1 MTRMM
6 STTEKKIAYE
16 KDEEKKKMIEKLKD
30 IIELEE
36 SSVRV
41 IHIHPWLAAQNFWW
55 LKQNEMQLLGDDRE
69 CLQAH

>member
-1 MTRMM
+1 M

-41 IHIHPWLAAQNFWW
+41 IHIHP
-55 LKQNEMQLLGDDRE
+55 
-69 CLQAH
+69 